1 MVPNPETLG
10 NARHLT
16 SEVQTQSSSM
26 ALWTIRAVAL
36 VAFMDLFMQL
46 PVVATY
52 ARSLGAPAAMIG
64 VTVGMYSATN
74 LLGNLGAG
82 VLLDRLDRKRL
93 VIIGMVLTA
102 ASLYAYSLVDTP
114 AQLLVLRAFHGLF
127 AGVLAPGAFAML
139 GDRTRSQR
147 VRSMGMSGSLIAVSA
162 VLGPPL
168 SGGIREALG
177 FEAVFVT
184 SATLMLIAAVAFLVL
199 VPGSAHST
207 GEPSQDRQ
215 QVSSLARNGV
225 LLRVFWAVLVMTFG
239 IGVLINYLP
248 VLVEEMG
255 GSARTSGIAF
265 ATFSLVATALMA
277 SPLHRT
283 LDARSRA
290 LTVACGLGFL
300 GVSSLILAAMGVGA
314 AALFPAMVVFGFG
327 FGLLFP
333 SLSASVADQA
343 GETRRG
349 TAFGIFYAI
358 YSLGVFLGAVVS
370 GGVSGAFADLGAP
383 FYLAAA
389 IPLVAI
395 PITFG
400 IRARPS

>member
-1 MVPNPETLG
+1 MVLSPQTLG
-10 NARHLT
+10 NTRNLI
-16 SEVQTQSSSM
+16 SKVQTQSTSM

-46 PVVATY
+46 PVIATY
-52 ARSLGAPAAMIG
+52 SRSLGAPAAMIG
-64 VTVGMYSATN
+64 ATVGMYSATN

-82 VLLDRLDRKRL
+82 VLLDRMDRKRL
-93 VIIGMVLTA
+93 VVIGMVLTA

-114 AQLLVLRAFHGLF
+114 GQLLTLRAFHGLF

-162 VLGPPL
+162 VIGPLLAGWISVELGYK
-168 SGGIREALG
+168 
-177 FEAVFVT
+177 AVFTT
-184 SATLMLIAAVAFLVL
+184 SATLMLVAALAFLVL
-199 VPGSAHST
+199 VPGSAHSDSGT
-207 GEPSQDRQ
+207 PQDRQ

-248 VLVEEMG
+248 VIVEEMG

-277 SPLHRT
+277 SPIHRMV
-283 LDARSRA
+283 DAKSRA

-300 GVSSLILAAMGVGA
+300 CVSSLMLAALGVGT
-314 AALFPAMVVFGFG
+314 AALFPAMVIFGLG

-333 SLSASVADQA
+333 SLTSSVADQA
-343 GETRRG
+343 GSTQRG

-358 YSLGVFLGAVVS
+358 YSLGVFLGAVIS
-370 GGVSGAFADLGAP
+370 GGVSGAFTDLGAP

-389 IPLVAI
+389 IPLIAI
-395 PITFG
+395 PIAFG
-400 IRARPS
+400 IRARR

>member
-1 MVPNPETLG
+1 M
-10 NARHLT
+10 T

-46 PVVATY
+46 PVIATY
-52 ARSLGAPAAMIG
+52 SRSLGAPAAMIG
-64 VTVGMYSATN
+64 ATVGMYSATN

-82 VLLDRLDRKRL
+82 VLLDKLDRKRL

-168 SGGIREALG
+168 AGGIREALG
-177 FEAVFVT
+177 FEAVFAT

-207 GEPSQDRQ
+207 GETSQDRQ

-277 SPLHRT
+277 SPLHRIM
-283 LDARSRA
+283 DANSRA
-290 LTVACGLGFL
+290 LTVACGLVFL
-300 GVSSLILAAMGVGA
+300 CVSSLILAALGVGA
-314 AALFPAMVVFGFG
+314 AALFPAMVVFGLG

-343 GETRRG
+343 GSAQRG
-349 TAFGIFYAI
+349 TAFGIFYAV

-370 GGVSGAFADLGAP
+370 GGVSGAFTDLGAP

-389 IPLVAI
+389 TPLVAV

-400 IRARPS
+400 IRARS

>member
-1 MVPNPETLG
+1 
-10 NARHLT
+10 
-16 SEVQTQSSSM
+16 M

-52 ARSLGAPAAMIG
+52 ARSLGAAAAMIG

-82 VLLDRLDRKRL
+82 VMLDRMDRKRL
-93 VIIGMVLTA
+93 VVIGMILTA
-102 ASLYAYSLVDTP
+102 ASLYAYSFVDTP
-114 AQLLVLRAFHGLF
+114 VQLLVLRAFHGLF

-139 GDRTRSQR
+139 GDRSRSQR

-162 VLGPPL
+162 VIGPL
-168 SGGIREALG
+168 LAGIIRESVG

-184 SATLMLIAAVAFLVL
+184 SATLMLVAALAFLVL
-199 VPGSAHST
+199 VPGTDHASS
-207 GEPSQDRQ
+207 EPSHDRQ

-248 VLVEEMG
+248 IVVEEMG

-277 SPLHRT
+277 SPLHRV

-290 LTVACGLGFL
+290 ITIVCGLGFL
-300 GVSSLILAAMGVGA
+300 GVSSLMLAALGAAA
-314 AALFPAMVVFGFG
+314 AALFSAMVIFGLGFG
-327 FGLLFP
+327 MLFP
-333 SLSASVADQA
+333 SLSASVVDQA
-343 GETRRG
+343 GSSQRG

-358 YSLGVFLGAVVS
+358 YSLGVFVGAVVS

-389 IPLVAI
+389 VPLIAI
-395 PITFG
+395 PVAFG
-400 IRARPS
+400 IRARQ

>member
-1 MVPNPETLG
+1 M
-10 NARHLT
+10 T
-16 SEVQTQSSSM
+16 SKVQAQSSSM

-52 ARSLGAPAAMIG
+52 ARSLGAAAAMIG

-82 VLLDRLDRKRL
+82 VMLDRMDRKRL
-93 VIIGMVLTA
+93 VVIGMILTA
-102 ASLYAYSLVDTP
+102 ASLYAYSFVDTP
-114 AQLLVLRAFHGLF
+114 VQLLVLRAFHGLF

-139 GDRTRSQR
+139 GDRSRSQR

-162 VLGPPL
+162 VIGPLLAGWISVELGY
-168 SGGIREALG
+168 
-177 FEAVFVT
+177 EAVFVT
-184 SATLMLIAAVAFLVL
+184 SATLMLVAALAFLVL
-199 VPGSAHST
+199 VPGTDHSSS
-207 GEPSQDRQ
+207 EPSHDRQ

-248 VLVEEMG
+248 IVVEEMG

-277 SPLHRT
+277 SPLHRVM
-283 LDARSRA
+283 DARSRA
-290 LTVACGLGFL
+290 ITIVCGLGFL
-300 GVSSLILAAMGVGA
+300 GVSSLMLAALGAAA
-314 AALFPAMVVFGFG
+314 AALFPAMVIFGLGFG
-327 FGLLFP
+327 MLFP

-343 GETRRG
+343 GSSQRG

-358 YSLGVFLGAVVS
+358 YSLGVFVGAVVS

-389 IPLVAI
+389 VPLIAI
-395 PITFG
+395 PVAFG
-400 IRARPS
+400 IRARQ

>member
-1 MVPNPETLG
+1 
-10 NARHLT
+10 
-16 SEVQTQSSSM
+16 M

-52 ARSLGAPAAMIG
+52 ARSLGAAAAMIG

-82 VLLDRLDRKRL
+82 VMLDRMDRKRL
-93 VIIGMVLTA
+93 VVIGMILTA
-102 ASLYAYSLVDTP
+102 ASLYAYSFVDTP
-114 AQLLVLRAFHGLF
+114 VQLLVLRAFHGLF

-139 GDRTRSQR
+139 GDRSRSQR

-162 VLGPPL
+162 VIGPLLAGWISVELGY
-168 SGGIREALG
+168 
-177 FEAVFVT
+177 EAVFVT
-184 SATLMLIAAVAFLVL
+184 SATLMLVAALAFLVL
-199 VPGSAHST
+199 VPGTDHSS
-207 GEPSQDRQ
+207 GEPSHDRQ

-239 IGVLINYLP
+239 IGVLTNYLP
-248 VLVEEMG
+248 IIVEEMG

-277 SPLHRT
+277 SPLHRV

-290 LTVACGLGFL
+290 ITIVCGLGFL
-300 GVSSLILAAMGVGA
+300 GVSSLMLAALGAAA
-314 AALFPAMVVFGFG
+314 AALFPAMVVFGLG
-327 FGLLFP
+327 FGMLFP
-333 SLSASVADQA
+333 SLSASVVDQA
-343 GETRRG
+343 GSSQRG

-358 YSLGVFLGAVVS
+358 YSLGVFVGAVVS

-389 IPLVAI
+389 VPLIAI
-395 PITFG
+395 PVAFG
-400 IRARPS
+400 IRARP

>member
-1 MVPNPETLG
+1 
-10 NARHLT
+10 
-16 SEVQTQSSSM
+16 M

-52 ARSLGAPAAMIG
+52 ARSLGAAAAMIG

-82 VLLDRLDRKRL
+82 VMLDRMDRKRL
-93 VIIGMVLTA
+93 VVIGMILTA
-102 ASLYAYSLVDTP
+102 ASLYAYSFVDTP
-114 AQLLVLRAFHGLF
+114 VQLLVLRAFHGLF

-139 GDRTRSQR
+139 GDRSRSQR

-162 VLGPPL
+162 VIGPL
-168 SGGIREALG
+168 LAGIIRESVG

-184 SATLMLIAAVAFLVL
+184 SATLMLVAALAFLVL
-199 VPGSAHST
+199 VPST
-207 GEPSQDRQ
+207 DHASGEPSHDRG

-248 VLVEEMG
+248 IVVEEMG

-277 SPLHRT
+277 SPLHRV

-290 LTVACGLGFL
+290 ITIVCGLGFL
-300 GVSSLILAAMGVGA
+300 GVSSLMLAALGAAA
-314 AALFPAMVVFGFG
+314 AALFPAMVVFGLG

-333 SLSASVADQA
+333 SLSASVVDQA
-343 GETRRG
+343 GSSQRG

-358 YSLGVFLGAVVS
+358 YSLGVFVGAVVS

-389 IPLVAI
+389 VPLIAI
-395 PITFG
+395 PVAFG
-400 IRARPS
+400 IRARP

>member
-1 MVPNPETLG
+1 M
-10 NARHLT
+10 T
-16 SEVQTQSSSM
+16 SNVQTQSSSM
-26 ALWTIRAVAL
+26 VLWTIRAVAL

-46 PVVATY
+46 PVIATY
-52 ARSLGAPAAMIG
+52 ARSLGAAAAMIG

-82 VLLDRLDRKRL
+82 VLLDRIDRKRL
-93 VIIGMVLTA
+93 VTIGMILTA
-102 ASLYAYSLVDTP
+102 ASLYAYSFVHTP
-114 AQLLVLRAFHGLF
+114 EQLLLLRAFHGLC

-162 VLGPPL
+162 VIGPL
-168 SGGIREALG
+168 LAGIIRESLG
-177 FEAVFVT
+177 FEAVFAT
-184 SATLMLIAAVAFLVL
+184 SATLMLIAAAAFLIL
-199 VPGSAHST
+199 VPSASPSAS
-207 GEPSQDRQ
+207 EPPHDRQ
-215 QVSSLARNGV
+215 QMSSLVRNGV

-248 VLVEEMG
+248 IVVEEMG

-265 ATFSLVATALMA
+265 ATFSLVATVVMA
-277 SPLHRT
+277 SPVHRMI
-283 LDARSRA
+283 DARSRA

-300 GVSSLILAAMGVGA
+300 GVSSLTLAALGVAA
-314 AALFPAMVVFGFG
+314 AALFPAMVVFGLG

-333 SLSASVADQA
+333 SLSVSVAEQA
-343 GETRRG
+343 GENRRG

-370 GGVSGAFADLGAP
+370 GGVSGAFTDAGAP

-389 IPLVAI
+389 IPLIAI
-395 PITFG
+395 PVALG
-400 IRARPS
+400 IRARQD

>member
-1 MVPNPETLG
+1 MVLNLENRGT
-10 NARHLT
+10 RDLT
-16 SEVQTQSSSM
+16 SNVQTQSSSM

-46 PVVATY
+46 PVIATY
-52 ARSLGAPAAMIG
+52 SRSLGAAAAMIG
-64 VTVGMYSATN
+64 MTVGMYSATN

-82 VLLDRLDRKRL
+82 VLLDRMDRKRL
-93 VIIGMVLTA
+93 VIVGMVLTA
-102 ASLYAYSLVDTP
+102 ASLYAYTIVDTP
-114 AQLLVLRAFHGLF
+114 VQLLVLRAFHGLF

-162 VLGPPL
+162 VIGPLLAGWISVELGY
-168 SGGIREALG
+168 
-177 FEAVFVT
+177 EAVFVT
-184 SATLMLIAAVAFLVL
+184 SATLMLVAALAFLVL
-199 VPGSAHST
+199 VPGSDHSS
-207 GEPSQDRQ
+207 GEQLQDRQ

-248 VLVEEMG
+248 IVVEEIG

-265 ATFSLVATALMA
+265 ATFSLVATVLMA
-277 SPLHRT
+277 SPLHRI

-290 LTVACGLGFL
+290 LTVACGLAFL
-300 GVSSLILAAMGVGA
+300 GVSSLMLATLGA
-314 AALFPAMVVFGFG
+314 AAATLFPAMVVFGLG

-343 GETRRG
+343 GSTRRG

-358 YSLGVFLGAVVS
+358 YSLGVFVGAVVS
-370 GGVSGAFADLGAP
+370 GGVSGAFSDVGAP

-389 IPLVAI
+389 IPIVAI
-395 PITFG
+395 PVALG
-400 IRARPS
+400 IRARP

>member
-1 MVPNPETLG
+1 
-10 NARHLT
+10 
-16 SEVQTQSSSM
+16 M

-52 ARSLGAPAAMIG
+52 ARSLGAAAAMIG

-82 VLLDRLDRKRL
+82 VMLDRMDRKRL
-93 VIIGMVLTA
+93 VVIGMILTA
-102 ASLYAYSLVDTP
+102 ASLYAYSFVDTP
-114 AQLLVLRAFHGLF
+114 VQLLVLRAFHGLF

-139 GDRTRSQR
+139 GDRSRSQR

-162 VLGPPL
+162 VIGPL
-168 SGGIREALG
+168 LAGIIRESVG

-184 SATLMLIAAVAFLVL
+184 SATLMLVAALAFLVL
-199 VPGSAHST
+199 VPGTDHASS
-207 GEPSQDRQ
+207 EPSHDRQ

-248 VLVEEMG
+248 IVVEEMG

-277 SPLHRT
+277 SPLHRVM
-283 LDARSRA
+283 DARSRA
-290 LTVACGLGFL
+290 ITIVCGLGFL
-300 GVSSLILAAMGVGA
+300 GVSSLMLAALGAAA
-314 AALFPAMVVFGFG
+314 AALFPAMVIFGLGFG
-327 FGLLFP
+327 MLFP
-333 SLSASVADQA
+333 SLSASVVDQA
-343 GETRRG
+343 GSSQRG

-358 YSLGVFLGAVVS
+358 YSLGVFVGAVVS
-370 GGVSGAFADLGAP
+370 GGVSGAFSDMGAP

-389 IPLVAI
+389 VPLIAI
-395 PITFG
+395 PVAFG
-400 IRARPS
+400 IRARQ

>member
-1 MVPNPETLG
+1 
-10 NARHLT
+10 
-16 SEVQTQSSSM
+16 M

-52 ARSLGAPAAMIG
+52 ARSLGAAAAMIG

-82 VLLDRLDRKRL
+82 VMLDRMDRKRL
-93 VIIGMVLTA
+93 VVIGMILTA
-102 ASLYAYSLVDTP
+102 ASLYAYSFVDTP
-114 AQLLVLRAFHGLF
+114 VQLLVLRAFHGLF

-139 GDRTRSQR
+139 GDRSRSQR

-162 VLGPPL
+162 VIGPLLAGWISVELGY
-168 SGGIREALG
+168 
-177 FEAVFVT
+177 EAVFVT
-184 SATLMLIAAVAFLVL
+184 SATLMLVAALAFLVL
-199 VPGSAHST
+199 VPGTDHSSS
-207 GEPSQDRQ
+207 EPSHDRQ

-248 VLVEEMG
+248 IVVEEMG

-277 SPLHRT
+277 SPLHRVM
-283 LDARSRA
+283 DARSRA
-290 LTVACGLGFL
+290 ITIVCGLGFL
-300 GVSSLILAAMGVGA
+300 GVSSLMLAALGAAA
-314 AALFPAMVVFGFG
+314 AALFPAMVIFGLGFG
-327 FGLLFP
+327 MLFP

-343 GETRRG
+343 GSSQRG

-358 YSLGVFLGAVVS
+358 YSLGVFVGAVVS

-389 IPLVAI
+389 VPLIAI
-395 PITFG
+395 PVAFG
-400 IRARPS
+400 IRARQ

>member
-1 MVPNPETLG
+1 MVLNLENRGT
-10 NARHLT
+10 RDLT
-16 SEVQTQSSSM
+16 SNVQTQSSSM

-46 PVVATY
+46 PVIATY
-52 ARSLGAPAAMIG
+52 SRSLGAAAAMIG
-64 VTVGMYSATN
+64 MTVGMYSATN

-82 VLLDRLDRKRL
+82 VLLDRMDRKRL
-93 VIIGMVLTA
+93 VIVGMVLTA
-102 ASLYAYSLVDTP
+102 ASLYAYTIVDTP
-114 AQLLVLRAFHGLF
+114 VQLLVLRAFHGLF

-162 VLGPPL
+162 VIGPLLAGWISVELGY
-168 SGGIREALG
+168 
-177 FEAVFVT
+177 EAVFAT
-184 SATLMLIAAVAFLVL
+184 SATLMLVAALAFMVL
-199 VPGSAHST
+199 VPGSAHSS
-207 GEPSQDRQ
+207 GEQLQDRQ

-248 VLVEEMG
+248 IVVEEIG

-265 ATFSLVATALMA
+265 ATFSLVATVLMA
-277 SPLHRT
+277 SPLHRI

-290 LTVACGLGFL
+290 LTVACGLAFL
-300 GVSSLILAAMGVGA
+300 GVSSLMLATLGA
-314 AALFPAMVVFGFG
+314 AAATLFPAMVVFGLG

-343 GETRRG
+343 GSTQRG

-358 YSLGVFLGAVVS
+358 YSLGVFVGAVVS
-370 GGVSGAFADLGAP
+370 GGVSGAFSDMGAP

-389 IPLVAI
+389 IPIVAI
-395 PITFG
+395 PVALG
-400 IRARPS
+400 IRARP

>member
-1 MVPNPETLG
+1 M
-10 NARHLT
+10 T
-16 SEVQTQSSSM
+16 SKVQAQSSSM

-52 ARSLGAPAAMIG
+52 AQSLGAAAAMIG

-82 VLLDRLDRKRL
+82 VMLDRMDRKRL
-93 VIIGMVLTA
+93 VVIGMILTA
-102 ASLYAYSLVDTP
+102 ASLYAYSFVDTP
-114 AQLLVLRAFHGLF
+114 VQLLVLRAFHGLF

-139 GDRTRSQR
+139 GDRSRSQR

-162 VLGPPL
+162 VIGPL
-168 SGGIREALG
+168 LAGIIRESVG

-184 SATLMLIAAVAFLVL
+184 SATLMLVAALAFLVL
-199 VPGSAHST
+199 VPGTDHASS
-207 GEPSQDRQ
+207 EPSHDRQ

-248 VLVEEMG
+248 IVVEEMG

-277 SPLHRT
+277 SPLHRV

-290 LTVACGLGFL
+290 ITIVCGLGFL
-300 GVSSLILAAMGVGA
+300 GVSSLMLAALGAAA
-314 AALFPAMVVFGFG
+314 AALFPAMVVFGLG
-327 FGLLFP
+327 FGMLFP
-333 SLSASVADQA
+333 SLSASVVDQA
-343 GETRRG
+343 GSSQRG

-358 YSLGVFLGAVVS
+358 YSLGVFVGAVVS
-370 GGVSGAFADLGAP
+370 GGVSGAFTDLGAP

-389 IPLVAI
+389 VPLIAI
-395 PITFG
+395 PVAFG
-400 IRARPS
+400 IRARQ

>member
-1 MVPNPETLG
+1 M
-10 NARHLT
+10 T
-16 SEVQTQSSSM
+16 SKVQTQSSSM

-64 VTVGMYSATN
+64 ATVGMYSATN

-82 VLLDRLDRKRL
+82 VLLDRMDRKRL
-93 VIIGMVLTA
+93 VIIGMILTA
-102 ASLYAYSLVDTP
+102 ASLYAYSFVETP
-114 AQLLVLRAFHGLF
+114 AQLLVLRAAHGLF

-139 GDRTRSQR
+139 GDRTRGQR

-168 SGGIREALG
+168 AGGIREAVG
-177 FEAVFVT
+177 FEAVFAT
-184 SATLMLIAAVAFLVL
+184 SATLMLVAAAAFWIL
-199 VPGSAHST
+199 VPGSTTST
-207 GEPSQDRQ
+207 SEPSQDRQ

-248 VLVEEMG
+248 IVVEEMG

-277 SPLHRT
+277 SPLHRIM
-283 LDARSRA
+283 DARSRA
-290 LTVACGLGFL
+290 LTVVCGLGFL
-300 GVSSLILAAMGVGA
+300 GVSSLIMAALGVA
-314 AALFPAMVVFGFG
+314 TAALFPAMVVFGLG

-333 SLSASVADQA
+333 SLSVSVAEQA
-343 GETRRG
+343 GSARGG
-349 TAFGIFYAI
+349 TAFGIFYAV
-358 YSLGVFLGAVVS
+358 YSLGVFIGAVVS

-383 FYLAAA
+383 FYLAAVV
-389 IPLVAI
+389 PLAAI
-395 PITFG
+395 PIAFG
-400 IRARPS
+400 IRARP

>member
-1 MVPNPETLG
+1 
-10 NARHLT
+10 
-16 SEVQTQSSSM
+16 M

-46 PVVATY
+46 PVIATY
-52 ARSLGAPAAMIG
+52 SRSLGAPAAMIG
-64 VTVGMYSATN
+64 ATVGMYSATN

-82 VLLDRLDRKRL
+82 VLLDRMDRKRL
-93 VIIGMVLTA
+93 VVIGMILTA
-102 ASLYAYSLVDTP
+102 ASLFAYSLVNTP
-114 AQLLVLRAFHGLF
+114 AQLLILRAFHGLF

-162 VLGPPL
+162 VIGPLLAGWISVELGY
-168 SGGIREALG
+168 
-177 FEAVFVT
+177 EAVFNT
-184 SATLMLIAAVAFLVL
+184 SATLMLIAALAFLVL
-199 VPGSAHST
+199 VPGSAHSESGT
-207 GEPSQDRQ
+207 PHGRQ

-255 GSARTSGIAF
+255 GSERTSGIAF

-277 SPLHRT
+277 SPLHRMV
-283 LDARSRA
+283 DAKSRA
-290 LTVACGLGFL
+290 LTIACGLAFL
-300 GVSSLILAAMGVGA
+300 CVSSLMLAVQGVGT
-314 AALFPAMVVFGFG
+314 AALFPAMVVFGLG

-343 GETRRG
+343 GSTQRG
-349 TAFGIFYAI
+349 TAFGIFYAV

-370 GGVSGAFADLGAP
+370 GGVSGAFTDLGAP
-383 FYLAAA
+383 FYLAAV
-389 IPLVAI
+389 IPLIAV
-395 PITFG
+395 PIAFG
-400 IRARPS
+400 IRARR

>member
-1 MVPNPETLG
+1 M
-10 NARHLT
+10 T
-16 SEVQTQSSSM
+16 SKVQAQSSSM

-52 ARSLGAPAAMIG
+52 ARSLGAAAAMIG

-82 VLLDRLDRKRL
+82 VMLDRMDRKRL
-93 VIIGMVLTA
+93 VVIGMILTA
-102 ASLYAYSLVDTP
+102 ASLYAYSFVDTP
-114 AQLLVLRAFHGLF
+114 VQLLVLRAFHGLF

-139 GDRTRSQR
+139 GDRSRSQR

-162 VLGPPL
+162 VIGPL
-168 SGGIREALG
+168 LAGIIRESVG

-184 SATLMLIAAVAFLVL
+184 SATLMLVAALAFLVL
-199 VPGSAHST
+199 VPGTDHASS
-207 GEPSQDRQ
+207 EPSHDRQ

-248 VLVEEMG
+248 IVVEEMG

-277 SPLHRT
+277 SPLHRVM
-283 LDARSRA
+283 DARSRA
-290 LTVACGLGFL
+290 ITIVCGLGFL
-300 GVSSLILAAMGVGA
+300 GVSSLMLAALGAAA
-314 AALFPAMVVFGFG
+314 AALFPAMVIFGLGFG
-327 FGLLFP
+327 MLFP
-333 SLSASVADQA
+333 SLSASVVDQA
-343 GETRRG
+343 GSSQRG

-358 YSLGVFLGAVVS
+358 YSLGVFVGAVVS
-370 GGVSGAFADLGAP
+370 GGVSGAFSDMGAP

-389 IPLVAI
+389 VPLIAI
-395 PITFG
+395 PVAFG
-400 IRARPS
+400 IRARQ

>member
-1 MVPNPETLG
+1 M
-10 NARHLT
+10 T
-16 SEVQTQSSSM
+16 SKVQAQSSSM

-52 ARSLGAPAAMIG
+52 ARSLGAAAAMIG

-82 VLLDRLDRKRL
+82 VMLDRMDRKRL
-93 VIIGMVLTA
+93 VVIGMILTA
-102 ASLYAYSLVDTP
+102 ASLYAYSFVDTP
-114 AQLLVLRAFHGLF
+114 VQLLVLRAFHGLF

-139 GDRTRSQR
+139 GDRSRSQR

-162 VLGPPL
+162 VIGPL
-168 SGGIREALG
+168 LAGIIRESVG

-184 SATLMLIAAVAFLVL
+184 SATLMLVAALAFLVL
-199 VPGSAHST
+199 VPGTDHSS
-207 GEPSQDRQ
+207 GEPSRDRQ

-248 VLVEEMG
+248 IVVEEMG

-277 SPLHRT
+277 SPLHRV

-290 LTVACGLGFL
+290 ITIVCGLGFL
-300 GVSSLILAAMGVGA
+300 GVSSLMLAALGAAA
-314 AALFPAMVVFGFG
+314 AALFPAMVVFGLG

-333 SLSASVADQA
+333 SLSASVVDQA
-343 GETRRG
+343 GSSQRG

-358 YSLGVFLGAVVS
+358 YSLGVFVGAVVS

-389 IPLVAI
+389 VPLIAI
-395 PITFG
+395 PVAFG
-400 IRARPS
+400 IRARP

>member
-1 MVPNPETLG
+1 M
-10 NARHLT
+10 
-16 SEVQTQSSSM
+16 
-26 ALWTIRAVAL
+26 
-36 VAFMDLFMQL
+36 
-46 PVVATY
+46 
-52 ARSLGAPAAMIG
+52 
-64 VTVGMYSATN
+64 
-74 LLGNLGAG
+74 
-82 VLLDRLDRKRL
+82 LLDRLDRKRL

-139 GDRTRSQR
+139 GDRTGSQR

-168 SGGIREALG
+168 AGGIREALG
-177 FEAVFVT
+177 FEAVFIT
-184 SATLMLIAAVAFLVL
+184 SATLMLVAAAAFLIL
-199 VPGSAHST
+199 VPSTSHSAT
-207 GEPSQDRQ
+207 VPSHDRQ

-277 SPLHRT
+277 SPLHRIM
-283 LDARSRA
+283 DARSRA
-290 LTVACGLGFL
+290 ITVACGLAFL
-300 GVSSLILAAMGVGA
+300 AVSSLMLAAMGVAA
-314 AALFPAMVVFGFG
+314 AALFPSMVVFGLG

-333 SLSASVADQA
+333 SLTSSVAEQA
-343 GETRRG
+343 GSSQRG

-358 YSLGVFLGAVVS
+358 YSLGVFVGAVVS
-370 GGVSGAFADLGAP
+370 GGVSEAFTDLGAP
-383 FYLAAA
+383 FYLAAVIPLAA
-389 IPLVAI
+389 IPVA
-395 PITFG
+395 FG
-400 IRARPS
+400 IRPRP

>member
-1 MVPNPETLG
+1 M
-10 NARHLT
+10 T
-16 SEVQTQSSSM
+16 SKVQTQSSSM

-93 VIIGMVLTA
+93 VIIGMILTA

-139 GDRTRSQR
+139 GDRTGSQR

-162 VLGPPL
+162 VIGPL
-168 SGGIREALG
+168 LAGIIRESLG

-184 SATLMLIAAVAFLVL
+184 SATLMLIAAAAFLIL
-199 VPGSAHST
+199 VPGTSHTASV
-207 GEPSQDRQ
+207 PSHDRQ

-277 SPLHRT
+277 SPLHRIM
-283 LDARSRA
+283 DARSRA
-290 LTVACGLGFL
+290 ITIACGLGFL
-300 GVSSLILAAMGVGA
+300 AVSSLMLAAMGVAA
-314 AALFPAMVVFGFG
+314 AALFPSMVVFGLG

-333 SLSASVADQA
+333 SLSSSVAEQA
-343 GETRRG
+343 GSSQRG

-358 YSLGVFLGAVVS
+358 YSLGVFVGAVVS
-370 GGVSGAFADLGAP
+370 GGVSEAFTDLGAP

-395 PITFG
+395 PVAFG
-400 IRARPS
+400 IRPRP

>member
-1 MVPNPETLG
+1 M
-10 NARHLT
+10 T
-16 SEVQTQSSSM
+16 SKVQAQSNSM

-46 PVVATY
+46 PVIATY
-52 ARSLGAPAAMIG
+52 SRSLGAAAAMIG

-82 VLLDRLDRKRL
+82 VLLDRMDRKRL
-93 VIIGMVLTA
+93 VVIGMILTA
-102 ASLYAYSLVDTP
+102 ASLYAYTLVDTP
-114 AQLLVLRAFHGLF
+114 VQLLVLRGFHGLF

-162 VLGPPL
+162 VLGPLL

-177 FEAVFVT
+177 FEAVFAT
-184 SATLMLIAAVAFLVL
+184 SATLMLVAAVAFLVL
-199 VPGSAHST
+199 VPGSTHST

-225 LLRVFWAVLVMTFG
+225 LLRVFWTVLVMTFG

-248 VLVEEMG
+248 VVVEEMG

-265 ATFSLVATALMA
+265 ATFSLVATVLMA
-277 SPLHRT
+277 SPIHRMA
-283 LDARSRA
+283 DARSRA
-290 LTVACGLGFL
+290 FTIACGLGFL
-300 GVSSLILAAMGVGA
+300 GVSSLVMATLGVATGT
-314 AALFPAMVVFGFG
+314 LFPAMVVFGLG

-333 SLSASVADQA
+333 SLSSSVAEQA
-343 GETRRG
+343 GSARGG
-349 TAFGIFYAI
+349 TAFGIFYAV

-383 FYLAAA
+383 FYLGAA

-395 PITFG
+395 PIAFG
-400 IRARPS
+400 IRARP